1 MSFNTLECF
10 ADLPDL
16 FSADS
21 EAMIAATARHR
32 EISSLEFSSTS
43 LEPTGKSEFSKSAR
57 FGYERAEHY
66 DNRSAEI
73 FITSHGEL
81 IAPRGI
87 SMCKPAPV
95 RLADEIFLFPR
106 CRETL
111 NTLIYRRSY
120 GATFIGKHCSI
131 RDSRHAFSNSRY
143 DESDVR
149 LFLRYFFFERGKS
162 RRKFINTTKISDHL
176 RY

>member
-66 DNRSAEI
+66 DIEAPKFLSRLTVNLLLQEGYRCASQLLSASQTR
-73 FITSHGEL
+73 FF
-81 IAPRGI
+81 
-87 SMCKPAPV
+87 C
-95 RLADEIFLFPR
+95 F
-106 CRETL
+106 
-111 NTLIYRRSY
+111 
-120 GATFIGKHCSI
+120 
-131 RDSRHAFSNSRY
+131 HAVEKR
-143 DESDVR
+143 
-149 LFLRYFFFERGKS
+149 
-162 RRKFINTTKISDHL
+162 
-176 RY
+176 